1 MNLKVFSHST
11 ILLGFSDIQISQ
23 VIDNCAKLFTL
34 RDICNFVEIWDLLH
48 AHKIYSILQ
57 KVFGDMVG
65 TDLTVVSEDF
75 SSDEEDDL
83 LPEDWNSILVDKEL
97 AELAIEE
104 LSQIDMNDSEDDS
117 TDNVLRDVPATAL
130 NALMNLSF
138 DAVL

>member
-1 MNLKVFSHST
+1 
-11 ILLGFSDIQISQ
+11 
-23 VIDNCAKLFTL
+23 
-34 RDICNFVEIWDLLH
+34 
-48 AHKIYSILQ
+48 
-57 KVFGDMVG
+57 MVG

-83 LPEDWNSILVDKEL
+83 LPDDWNSILVDKEL

-104 LSQIDMNDSEDDS
+104 LSQIDVNDSGDES

-130 NALMNLSF
+130 NAF

>member
-1 MNLKVFSHST
+1 M
-11 ILLGFSDIQISQ
+11 
-23 VIDNCAKLFTL
+23 
-34 RDICNFVEIWDLLH
+34 
-48 AHKIYSILQ
+48 
-57 KVFGDMVG
+57 
-65 TDLTVVSEDF
+65 
-75 SSDEEDDL
+75 
-83 LPEDWNSILVDKEL
+83 PEDWNSILVDKEL

>member
-1 MNLKVFSHST
+1 
-11 ILLGFSDIQISQ
+11 
-23 VIDNCAKLFTL
+23 
-34 RDICNFVEIWDLLH
+34 
-48 AHKIYSILQ
+48 
-57 KVFGDMVG
+57 MVG
-65 TDLTVVSEDF
+65 ADLTVVSEDF

-97 AELAIEE
+97 AELASEE

-138 DAVL
+138 NAVL

>member
-1 MNLKVFSHST
+1 
-11 ILLGFSDIQISQ
+11 
-23 VIDNCAKLFTL
+23 
-34 RDICNFVEIWDLLH
+34 
-48 AHKIYSILQ
+48 
-57 KVFGDMVG
+57 MVG

-83 LPEDWNSILVDKEL
+83 LPEDWNSILVDKEV
-97 AELAIEE
+97 AELAMEE

-130 NALMNLSF
+130 NALMNLSS

>member
-1 MNLKVFSHST
+1 
-11 ILLGFSDIQISQ
+11 
-23 VIDNCAKLFTL
+23 
-34 RDICNFVEIWDLLH
+34 
-48 AHKIYSILQ
+48 
-57 KVFGDMVG
+57 MVG